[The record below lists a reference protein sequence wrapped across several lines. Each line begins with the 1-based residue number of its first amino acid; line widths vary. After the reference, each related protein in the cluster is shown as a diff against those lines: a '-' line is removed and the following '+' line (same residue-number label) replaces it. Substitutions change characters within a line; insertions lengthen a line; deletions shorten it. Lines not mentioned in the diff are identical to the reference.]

1 MQGPVDQLTVR
12 RAVIALLLLVGVAA
26 CQVPA
31 SSSNRHVP
39 TTTPPAALAAV
50 EWADKL
56 CGVILDYDSAT
67 VKLEVDSTS
76 TEAAVTSLKRSLEAM
91 TAQVDNTLTKLRE
104 VGQAPVPG
112 GDEATQSLITLLEGR
127 KAVLERSQAD
137 LKPDLASDRTAA
149 TAVLQKIGRD
159 LQNLKPPV
167 NPLEGMGS
175 RFPELQA
182 AARSSDSCTEITRV
196 RASRSALPPAPSYP
210 DEFPTTPSTPPGSGI
225 PYPPSV
231 TTEPTYPTF

>member
-1 MQGPVDQLTVR
+1 MR
-12 RAVIALLLLVGVAA
+12 RAVIALLLLVGVTA

-31 SSSNRHVP
+31 SSSNRPAP
-39 TTTPPAALAAV
+39 TTAPPATLAAV

-56 CGVILDYDSAT
+56 CGVILEYDGAS

-76 TEAAVTSLKRSLEAM
+76 TEAAVTSLRRSLEAM
-91 TAQVDNTLTKLRE
+91 SAQVNNTLTKLRE
-104 VGQAPVPG
+104 VGPAPVPG
-112 GDEATQSLITLLEGR
+112 GDEAAQSLITLLEGR
-127 KAVLERSQAD
+127 KAVLERSQAE

-149 TAVLQKIGRD
+149 SAVLQQVGRD

-182 AARSSDSCTEITRV
+182 AARSADNCTEITRV
-196 RASRSALPPAPSYP
+196 RASRSALPPTPSYS
-210 DEFPTTPSTPPGSGI
+210 DEFPTTTPSFPPPVTPTPPLSGT
-225 PYPPSV
+225 PSPPP
-231 TTEPTYPTF
+231 EPTYPTF